1 MSSSSARPLWYV
13 YGIVPADL
21 APSTLPSGLDDADVT
36 IERSNGA
43 RAAALVSM
51 LDGDRYEPTAL
62 ERASGD
68 VEWLSPRAIAHD
80 RVLTWA
86 SDLGP
91 VVPLPMFSLFS
102 GRDAVRTMLD
112 DRAPQLESTLDR
124 LAAG

>member
-1 MSSSSARPLWYV
+1 MPSSSSRPLWYV
-13 YGIVPADL
+13 YGIVPANF

-36 IERSNGA
+36 IERSDDT
-43 RAAALVSM
+43 RAAALVSA
-51 LDGDRYEPTAL
+51 LDEDRYEPVAL

-102 GRDAVRTMLD
+102 GRDAV
-112 DRAPQLESTLDR
+112 Q
-124 LAAG
+124 